1 VLIGFLS
8 DLWSAY
14 SLYYSVHDCCYL
26 RILLFFQPHTASTH
40 PTLQVL
46 NCAQVRAKYS
56 NFSSFIESDGSTAI
70 TICNILVMTCIIF
83 SIPLALY
90 PARSTLWKLIHTF
103 MPSFP
108 AVSFFLRITRIIYFL
123 AICSSRAESSPRQ
136 G

>member
-1 VLIGFLS
+1 MLIRFLS

-26 RILLFFQPHTASTH
+26 RLLFVFQSHAASAD

-56 NFSSFIESDGSTAI
+56 NFRSFIESDGSAI

-108 AVSFFLRITRIIYFL
+108 AVSFFLRKVSINLIL
-123 AICSSRAESSPRQ
+123 AICSSRAQSPPWQ